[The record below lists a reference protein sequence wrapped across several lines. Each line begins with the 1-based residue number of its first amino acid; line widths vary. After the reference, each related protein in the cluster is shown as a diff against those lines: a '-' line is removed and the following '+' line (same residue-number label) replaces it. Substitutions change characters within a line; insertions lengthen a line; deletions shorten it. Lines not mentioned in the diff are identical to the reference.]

1 MDLRWTRY
9 LILAAASLSL
19 HAQTAPLQFE
29 VASMK
34 ATVDPTLAG
43 IIKRMPGERGYFGAN
58 MPLMAYIRI
67 AYQLRDSQIT
77 SPDWLSRQNYDL
89 DAKAEKPSTPDEL
102 HVMLQQ
108 LLLERFH
115 MKVRRETREQSG
127 FVLVVEKGGVKMQDH
142 DPEDKV
148 ILPIMPGSGT
158 HVGTNVTMPYFAFYL
173 SNELDKTVVDKTG
186 LDGHYDFRANWMA
199 EGANV
204 MPMQMA
210 PPSPDNVVSMEMR
223 ASMAPMPS
231 MPTIFVALK
240 QLGLRLDPAKVPA
253 EHLVIEH
260 IEQLTEN

>member
-1 MDLRWTRY
+1 MQFRWARSFVF
-9 LILAAASLSL
+9 AAASLSL
-19 HAQTAPLQFE
+19 QAQTAPPQFE
-29 VASMK
+29 VASLK
-34 ATVDPTLAG
+34 PTVDNTLAG
-43 IIKRMPGERGYFGAN
+43 IIKRMPGESGYFGTN

-77 SPDWLSRQNYDL
+77 CPDWLSRQNYDL
-89 DAKAEKPSTPDEL
+89 NAKAEKPSTPDEL

-127 FVLVVEKGGVKMQDH
+127 YLLVVDKGGPKMQDH

-148 ILPIMPGSGT
+148 ILPISPGYGT
-158 HVGTNVTMPYFAFYL
+158 HVGANVAMPYFAFYL

-186 LDGHYDFRANWMA
+186 LTGHYDFKADWML
-199 EGANV
+199 EGFSV
-204 MPMQMA
+204 MPMA
-210 PPSPDNVVSMEMR
+210 PALRSPDNVAPMEMR
-223 ASMAPMPS
+223 PNIPQMPS
-231 MPTIFVALK
+231 LPTIFVALK